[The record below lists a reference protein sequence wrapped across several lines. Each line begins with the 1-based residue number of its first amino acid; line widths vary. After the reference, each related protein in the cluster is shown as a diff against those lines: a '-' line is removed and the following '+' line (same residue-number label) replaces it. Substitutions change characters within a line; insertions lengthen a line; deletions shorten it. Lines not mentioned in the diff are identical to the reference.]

1 MPLRLITAAALI
13 LIAPAAHAWER
24 TVEWRFTGDQ
34 ITSFTVTEPE
44 FDEDATVVQIMLS
57 DPMASDGII
66 EFEDDGGF
74 EDCAQ
79 TLSFHEGDPTT
90 TIVLSVNTNSRT
102 LNGSVV
108 VQCSTR

>member
-1 MPLRLITAAALI
+1 MLLRLLTAALI
-13 LIAPAAHAWER
+13 LAAPAAHAWER
-24 TVEWRFTGDQ
+24 TIEWRFTGAE

-44 FDEDATVVQIMLS
+44 FDEDATVVQILLS
-57 DPMASDGII
+57 DPMGGDGIV

-79 TLSFHEGDPTT
+79 TLSFHEGDPST
-90 TIVLSVNTNSRT
+90 TIVLTLNTNART
-102 LNGSVV
+102 MNGSML